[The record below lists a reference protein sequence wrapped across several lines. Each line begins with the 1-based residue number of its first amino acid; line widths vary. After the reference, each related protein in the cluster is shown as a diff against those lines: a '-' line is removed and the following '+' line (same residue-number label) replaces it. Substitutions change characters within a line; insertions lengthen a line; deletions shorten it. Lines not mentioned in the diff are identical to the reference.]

1 MILVSIPYP
10 NSLARGLARIAATTS
25 ILLVIEE
32 PRRAIDS
39 VSVEIDVGTTEPS
52 APAQARKFLEDV
64 RVTSAQAL
72 ARN

>member
-1 MILVSIPYP
+1 M
-10 NSLARGLARIAATTS
+10 
-25 ILLVIEE
+25 IEE